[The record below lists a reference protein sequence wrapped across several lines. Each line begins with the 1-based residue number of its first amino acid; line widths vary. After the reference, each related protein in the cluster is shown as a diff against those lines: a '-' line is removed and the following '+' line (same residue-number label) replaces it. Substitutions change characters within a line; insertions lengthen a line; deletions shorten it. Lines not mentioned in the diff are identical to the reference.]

1 MASGYLIPNPHEKP
15 NGYNTN
21 YSFESKKSQVTQADF
36 FSQLLNSLNI
46 RGIGFNTHSPFFQ
59 ELQNFSKPNYPPYD
73 ILGGEDGEYQINIAL
88 AGFKKSELAVEL
100 DDNILTVK
108 SVGKEDQEVNYFHK
122 GIAARAFTLKFPLAD
137 YVRVKGAELED
148 GILTIELKR
157 EVPEEL
163 LPKAIKIK

>member
-1 MASGYLIPNPHEKP
+1 MPSSYPIPSPH
-15 NGYNTN
+15 GYNSN
-21 YSFESKKSQVTQADF
+21 YTFESKAKQLTQADF
-36 FSQLLNSLNI
+36 MLQLLNSLNI
-46 RGIGFNTHSPFFQ
+46 RGVGFNTHSTFFQ
-59 ELQNFSKPNYPPYD
+59 ELQNLGKPSYPPYD
-73 ILGGEDGEYQINIAL
+73 ILGGEDGEYKINIAL

-108 SVGKEDQEVNYFHK
+108 SVGKDEQDANYFHK

-137 YVRVKGAELED
+137 YVRVEGAELED